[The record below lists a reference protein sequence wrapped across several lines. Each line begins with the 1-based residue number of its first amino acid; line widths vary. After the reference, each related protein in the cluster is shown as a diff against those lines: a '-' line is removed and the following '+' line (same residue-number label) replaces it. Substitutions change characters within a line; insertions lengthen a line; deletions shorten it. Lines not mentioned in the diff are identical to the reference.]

1 MAIFSFFKQ
10 KNFFTPEE
18 EQQIT
23 EAIRNAEMRT
33 SGEVRIYIESR
44 CRFVDP
50 LDRAVELF
58 YGLKMDQTKERNAVL
73 VYIAVKDHQLAVFGD
88 QGIHERTGMDFWN
101 REVGLMLT
109 HFNKENYAD
118 GLVKVV
124 NEIGEA
130 LHHHF
135 PYDKAE
141 DKNELPDTIVFGK

>member
-1 MAIFSFFKQ
+1 MFSFFKQ
-10 KNFFTPEE
+10 KPFFTPEE

-23 EAIRNAEMRT
+23 EAIRNAELRT
-33 SGEVRIYIESR
+33 SGEVRIFIESR
-44 CRFVDP
+44 CKFVDP

-73 VYIAVKDHQLAVFGD
+73 VYIAIKDHQLAVFGD

-101 REVGLMLT
+101 REVSLMLT

-135 PYDKAE
+135 PYDKAA